1 MDMQRIPIKNIIA
14 YDGGRIEGS
23 AIQPKKKTV
32 QGEIEQALK
41 KLGSDGKTNFS
52 GRTDKGV
59 HGTYQVVT
67 TWVPYF
73 WSDLN
78 RLHRSLQKMLDDGIL
93 VKKIEKTTD
102 QFHARFSAKKRAYR
116 YIFSIDPL
124 TPFNNRYLVYHPHLD
139 IKMIQDVI
147 GIFEGRYDFGYFS
160 KTGSEP
166 KSTIREIYS
175 AKVYRYKNTI
185 VLRFVA
191 NSYLR
196 SQIRL
201 MVGAILAFNDHLLT
215 KEELQEQLAMKRCYT
230 KRLAP
235 AEGLYLSRVWYH
247 TI

>member
-1 MDMQRIPIKNIIA
+1 MDNNTHIPIKIIIA
-14 YDGGRIEGS
+14 YDGSRFEGS

-59 HGTYQVVT
+59 HSTYQVVT
-67 TWVPYF
+67 TWVPYY
-73 WSDLN
+73 WKDLE
-78 RLHRSLQKMLDDGIL
+78 RLHLSLQKMVDSGIL
-93 VKKIEKTTD
+93 IKKIEKTTD

-116 YIFSIDPL
+116 YFFSCTRL
-124 TPFNNRYLVYHPHLD
+124 TPFNNRYLAYHPDLD
-139 IKMIQDVI
+139 LTMIQDVI
-147 GIFEGRYDFGYFS
+147 GIFEGTYDFEYFS
-160 KTGSEP
+160 KRGSEP
-166 KSTIREIYS
+166 KSTIRTIYS
-175 AKVYRYKNTI
+175 AQAYRYKDMI

-201 MVGAILAFNDHLLT
+201 MVGAILAFNDHLMT

-235 AEGLYLSRVWYH
+235 AEGLYLSRVWY
-247 TI
+247 